1 MCIGSINN
9 FSIEVASFIAAGTVT
24 LSDRRNLKITFRFM
38 KNLGGSIDVAQDSP
52 GEVAL
57 DKYELRM
64 VY

>member
-1 MCIGSINN
+1 
-9 FSIEVASFIAAGTVT
+9 
-24 LSDRRNLKITFRFM
+24 M